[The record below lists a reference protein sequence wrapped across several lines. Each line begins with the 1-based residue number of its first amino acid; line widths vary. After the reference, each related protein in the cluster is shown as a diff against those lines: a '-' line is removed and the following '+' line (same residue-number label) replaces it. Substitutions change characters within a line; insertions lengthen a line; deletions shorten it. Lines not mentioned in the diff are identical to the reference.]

1 MCSVKIFDYKI
12 NADLNKNVFNLDL
25 KIAKEG
31 LSRISIG
38 KLFHSFGA
46 ACWKDRSP

>member
-31 LSRISIG
+31 LSRISKG
-38 KLFHSFGA
+38 KLFHSFEKIA
-46 ACWKDRSP
+46 LRKSSA